1 MSTLKV
7 DTIQNTVGENL
18 VFGNKNLLIN
28 GGMNIWQ
35 RATSVTGKTTGAYY
49 TADRW
54 QTSITTAGTWTQ
66 ERSTDVPSGQGF
78 GYSLKMDCTT
88 ADASLGASDVLA
100 ITQRIEGQNLQHIL
114 KGDSSNAKKLTLSFW
129 VKSNK
134 TGTYIAELVDN
145 DNSRQISKSY
155 TISSANTWEKKEI
168 TYDGDTTGTLDND
181 NEQSMR
187 VIFWL
192 AAGSNYTSGTLNT
205 SWASTTDANR
215 VVGGVNLADSTS
227 NEWYLTGCQLETGSD
242 ATDFEFE
249 PYETTLNK
257 CLRYHYEVGAI
268 TYEGPG
274 GLQTDGGYGTL
285 CMRYNI
291 AFPVPMRNNPTPE
304 HGTFTLNRRSGGG
317 SSVMSWIT
325 ATNTNTKNNIWTL
338 STTRAYA
345 QWGQYNQRGAGEA
358 MQGTFPDVYFDSEL

>member
-7 DTIQNTVGENL
+7 DTIQNAVGENL

-35 RATSVTGKTTGAYY
+35 RATLATGKTTGAYY

-54 QTSITTAGTWTQ
+54 HTAITTAGTWSQ
-66 ERSTDVPSGQGF
+66 SRSTDVPSAQGF

-88 ADASLGASDVLA
+88 ADASLGASDVL
-100 ITQRIEGQNLQHIL
+100 TVLQRFEGQNLQHLL
-114 KGDSSNAKKLTLSFW
+114 KGTSSAKKVTLSFW

-145 DNSRQISKSY
+145 DNTRQISKSY
-155 TISSANTWEKKEI
+155 TISSANTWEKKTI

-181 NEQSMR
+181 NDHSLR

-192 AAGSNYTSGTLNT
+192 AAGSDFTSGTLNT
-205 SWASTTDANR
+205 SWASTTNANR

-227 NEWYLTGCQLETGSD
+227 NEWYITGCQLETGSV

-249 PYETTLNK
+249 PYATTLSK
-257 CLRYHYEVGAI
+257 CQRYYYQVDETGIPTFLRG
-268 TYEGPG
+268 
-274 GLQTDGGYGTL
+274 DGSLGRDVIYPFPTT
-285 CMRYNI
+285 MRAN
-291 AFPVPMRNNPTPE
+291 PLVTSTPNN
-304 HGTFTLNRRSGGG
+304 GTFTVPYPSFRQLWGR
-317 SSVMSWIT
+317 VT
-325 ATNTNTKNNIWTL
+325 HTNDTDTIFLDDPVK
-338 STTRAYA
+338 
-345 QWGQYNQRGAGEA
+345 
-358 MQGTFPDVYFDSEL
+358 FDSEL